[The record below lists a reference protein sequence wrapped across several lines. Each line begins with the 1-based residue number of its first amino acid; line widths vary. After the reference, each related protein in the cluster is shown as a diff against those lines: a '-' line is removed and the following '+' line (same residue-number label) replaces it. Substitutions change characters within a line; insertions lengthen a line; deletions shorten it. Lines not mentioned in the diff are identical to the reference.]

1 MARFDG
7 KQLPLLEWIGV
18 LTGGAA
24 VVVSFLSWRHVRGT
38 GLVDL
43 ARAVGFRTWYTA
55 WSSGFTA
62 WLPMLLLAGA
72 GALIMARGF
81 GIKMPGIPFVWAG
94 LAGAALILVLIRWLS
109 LPDPDAATLANFNLR
124 PEDVDTG
131 ASIGLYLGVIIA
143 VLSVA
148 AAAFRVL
155 LATRK
160 EPTVSRPYEPGA
172 SPSGNG

>member
-7 KQLPLLEWIGV
+7 RQLTALDWIGV
-18 LTGGAA
+18 LAGGAA

-62 WLPMLLLAGA
+62 WLPMVLLAGA
-72 GALIMARGF
+72 AALIMARGVN
-81 GIKMPGIPFVWAG
+81 IRLPGVPFVWLG
-94 LAGAALILVLIRWLS
+94 LAVAALILVLIRWIT
-109 LPDPDAATLANFNLR
+109 LPDPDAATLAQFNLR
-124 PEDVDTG
+124 PENVDTG
-131 ASIGLYLGVIIA
+131 ASIGLYLGLLAA
-143 VLSVA
+143 VLSIA

-155 LATRK
+155 LAMRP
-160 EPTVSRPYEPGA
+160 EPTVSTPY
-172 SPSGNG
+172 SPPADSGS